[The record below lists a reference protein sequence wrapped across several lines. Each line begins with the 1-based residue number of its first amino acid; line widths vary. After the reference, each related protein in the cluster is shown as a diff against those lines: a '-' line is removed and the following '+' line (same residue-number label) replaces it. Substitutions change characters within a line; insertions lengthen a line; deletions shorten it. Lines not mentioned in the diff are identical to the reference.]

1 MGILAG
7 ISLLLLGVLA
17 APSLL
22 LSRKPEAKVLL
33 DKIVPYQGAFGAIC
47 AVCGAFGV
55 ANAFLKLRWLESF
68 PIWWVTYFG
77 TSVLELALGLLLGV
91 GVLKMFIKAPQAQL
105 KLDVVTT
112 RLAPRQGLIGLVA
125 ICVGAWCVF
134 ANFAFA

>member
-22 LSRKPEAKVLL
+22 LSRKPEAKALL

>member
-1 MGILAG
+1 MGLFAG

-17 APSLL
+17 APGLL
-22 LSRKPEAKVLL
+22 LSSKPEVKSLL
-33 DKIVPYQGAFGAIC
+33 DKIVPYQGIFGAIC
-47 AVCGAFGV
+47 AVFGAFGV
-55 ANAFLKLRWLESF
+55 VNSFMKLRWLESF

-112 RLAPRQGLIGLVA
+112 RLAPRQGMIGLIA
-125 ICVGAWCVF
+125 ICVGVWCVF
-134 ANFAFA
+134 ANIAFA